1 MGVFPSMDAGFGKIE
16 GVSTMSG
23 DTGPQDGGWRNSDS
37 TPAGV
42 GDPRPESGWTGGQV
56 PVVLPLD
63 LALMVPDLESRD
75 RMGAIKELVDRMHLE
90 GCVRDSLAFLQSV
103 MDREDVESTVV
114 GAGVAF
120 PHARCRS
127 VTRLA
132 AALGISREGVEFP
145 RNGDT
150 QQVHII
156 CLLGV
161 PVIGS
166 GGYLPLLGAL
176 TALFGDGTFR
186 SGFLGCRTSE
196 QMRAYLD
203 SAASDGQEGRL
214 GRVRGARR

>member
-1 MGVFPSMDAGFGKIE
+1 
-16 GVSTMSG
+16 MSG
-23 DTGPQDGGWRNSDS
+23 HDGPQDGGWTGWGPNLHGTGEPR
-37 TPAGV
+37 PASGWAGDHLPAV
-42 GDPRPESGWTGGQV
+42 LPGDPG
-56 PVVLPLD
+56 
-63 LALMVPDLESRD
+63 LMVPELESRD

-90 GCVRDSLAFLQSV
+90 GCVSDSLAFLQSV

-132 AALGISREGVEFP
+132 AALGISRQGVEFP
-145 RNGDT
+145 TNGDIE
-150 QQVHII
+150 QVHII

-196 QMRAYLD
+196 QMRGFLD
-203 SAASDGQEGRL
+203 CAASEGPEGRL
-214 GRVRGARR
+214 GRVRGAGC